1 MKKYSDVFIYR
12 DNDNNYIICYT
23 RTGAGHIDT
32 KPYTFTTR
40 EAAESIADQMRKM
53 EV

>member
-1 MKKYSDVFIYR
+1 MKKYSDVFVFR
-12 DNDNNYIICYT
+12 DTDGAFIICYT
-23 RTGAGHIDT
+23 LKKNGHTDV

-53 EV
+53 EA